1 LKEQSMS
8 ERTHQKAGAGRRLAA
23 LLGLCAFLAL
33 AGCGKGDLKLVP
45 VEGTVTVGGKTLT
58 SGVVTYW
65 LEGEAEGSKKV
76 APIGNIGTDGTYKM
90 TTNGKDG
97 APVGRYKV
105 TVSTMMPP
113 GSDVPDATGGGKKP
127 TPPKEANPAVKID
140 SRYISPKTTTLKVE
154 VSENPSSGA
163 YDLKLER

>member
-1 LKEQSMS
+1 MS
-8 ERTHQKAGAGRRLAA
+8 EGTPQKAGAGRLAT

-45 VEGTVTVGGKTLT
+45 VEGTVTVGGKSLT
-58 SGVVTYW
+58 TGVVTFW
-65 LEGEAEGSKKV
+65 SEGEPEGSKKV
-76 APIGNIGTDGTYKM
+76 APIGNIGPDGSYKM

-113 GSDVPDATGGGKKP
+113 GSDVPDITGGGGKKP
-127 TPPKEANPAVKID
+127 PPMETSSVKID
-140 SRYISPKTTTLKVE
+140 SRYISLKTTPLKVE

>member
-1 LKEQSMS
+1 MS
-8 ERTHQKAGAGRRLAA
+8 ESTHQKAGAGRRLAA
-23 LLGLCAFLAL
+23 LLGLCTFLAL
-33 AGCGKGDLKLVP
+33 AGCGKGELKLVP
-45 VEGTVTVGGKTLT
+45 VEGKVTVGGKSLT

-113 GSDVPDATGGGKKP
+113 GSDVPDLSGDGGKKP
-127 TPPKEANPAVKID
+127 PPPKEANPAVRID